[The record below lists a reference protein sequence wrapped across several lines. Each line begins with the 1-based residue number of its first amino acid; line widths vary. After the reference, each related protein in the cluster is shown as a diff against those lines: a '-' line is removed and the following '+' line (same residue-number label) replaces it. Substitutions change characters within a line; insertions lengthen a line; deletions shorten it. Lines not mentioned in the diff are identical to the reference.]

1 MKKWK
6 NKIRLITVVDK
17 QKMTNYKIKTK
28 KNRGFI
34 SAGQA
39 ALEGHPK
46 AVIFQ
51 KALHRQKVIKHWDK
65 AISEFFEEGQN
76 LTKVMDFKDGVLL
89 IACLSKELAY
99 KIKAYAQRIIY
110 ILNQLL
116 GQELVYSIR
125 LDY

>member
-1 MKKWK
+1 MP
-6 NKIRLITVVDK
+6 NP
-17 QKMTNYKIKTK
+17 KIKTK
-28 KNRGFI
+28 KEQGFVK
-34 SAGQA
+34 AGKA
-39 ALEGHPK
+39 ALEGHPH
-46 AVIFQ
+46 AEMFR
-51 KALHRQKVIKHWDK
+51 KALHKQKVVKHWEK
-65 AISEFFEEGQN
+65 AIGEFFEEGESQ
-76 LTKVMDFKDGVLL
+76 TKALDFKDGVLL